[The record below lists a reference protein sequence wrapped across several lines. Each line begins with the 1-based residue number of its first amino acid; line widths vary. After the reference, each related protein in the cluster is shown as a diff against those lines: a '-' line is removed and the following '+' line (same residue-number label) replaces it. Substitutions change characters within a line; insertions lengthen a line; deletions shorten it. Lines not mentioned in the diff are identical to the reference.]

1 MVEKNTFF
9 IFNQVVSELYR
20 CQTYAALA
28 QYFLPALKTLIPA
41 PYLSILRS
49 EERDGQLCLMDPLCL
64 PAEFAEAERNYIH
77 YAEVD
82 HTGWV
87 GRCREATLIR
97 ESDLVNEQVRLGST
111 VYQKCYQP
119 YDIYDGLFYAI
130 VANAHPLGVLSLF
143 RCRGDEPFT
152 DQELFLLRG
161 VGTHLNQ
168 HMAYLQ
174 DSRRRHGAQ
183 PLCDLALVA
192 QRYGLTARE
201 RQLLELLTEFRS
213 NHEIAEVLQV
223 RGSTLQK
230 HFQNLFRKLGVTSRW
245 EVMGLL
251 RELALRC

>member
-1 MVEKNTFF
+1 MVEKNTFL

-20 CQTYAALA
+20 CQTYACLE
-28 QYFLPALKTLIPA
+28 QYFLPMLKLLIPA

-49 EERDGQLCLMDPLCL
+49 EERGGQLCLTDPLCL
-64 PAEFAEAERNYIH
+64 PAEFAEAERNYIR

-97 ESDLVNEQVRLGST
+97 ESDLVKEHVRLGST

-119 YDIYDGLFYAI
+119 FDIYDGLFYAI
-130 VANAHPLGVLSLF
+130 VAKGHPLGVLSLF
-143 RCRGDEPFT
+143 RCREDGPFT
-152 DQELFLLRG
+152 DQELFLLSS

-174 DSRRRHGAQ
+174 EKAHSRSSQ
-183 PLCDLALVA
+183 PQYDLSLVA
-192 QRYGLTARE
+192 AKYGLTARE
-201 RQLLELLTEFRS
+201 TQLLELLTQFRS
-213 NHEIAEVLQV
+213 NHEIAETLQV

-230 HFQNLFRKLGVTSRW
+230 HFQNMFRKLGVTSRW